1 MSLAASKDNYRIRQK
16 KSYWT
21 YSMRQRKKKIHN
33 INNSDNSQL
42 KLPPINNPYDFGD
55 SFMLPKDLRKKSLS

>member
-1 MSLAASKDNYRIRQK
+1 MN
-16 KSYWT
+16 
-21 YSMRQRKKKIHN
+21 N

-42 KLPPINNPYDFGD
+42 KLPPINAPYDFGD